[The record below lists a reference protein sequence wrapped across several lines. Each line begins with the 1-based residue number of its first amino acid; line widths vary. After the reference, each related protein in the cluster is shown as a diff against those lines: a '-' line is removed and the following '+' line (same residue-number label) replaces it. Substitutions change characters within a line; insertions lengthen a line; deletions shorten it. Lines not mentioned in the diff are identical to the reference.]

1 MPIFARLF
9 ICNEPLPA
17 KATKSLIMKSLH
29 NRVNKD
35 VLRARLLAD
44 QTPRVTLSFYQYYH
58 LRNPQIFRD
67 HFYILLTD
75 VEVLGRIYVSY
86 EGVNAQI
93 SVPQHQVEAFKEAMQ
108 TITFLQDIRLNF
120 AIEDDGKSFFKLII
134 KVREKIVAD
143 GLDDKTFDVTNKGI
157 HLKAEEFNQLA
168 DQKDTI
174 IIDMRNHYESEV
186 GYFQNAILP
195 DVETFREALPIVED
209 MLSDKKDKNIIMY
222 CTGGIRCEKASAYY
236 KHKGFNN
243 VYQVEGGIIEYARR
257 AAELGIEN
265 KFIGKN
271 FVFDERLGERISPD
285 IIAKCHQCGTPCDH
299 HINCANDA
307 CHILFIQCPSCG
319 QKYENTCS
327 IKCQDFNRLPEDVRE
342 SLRKTETFNGTKFG
356 KGRYKAHH
364 KDYSLEENQ
373 LEIR

>member
-1 MPIFARLF
+1 
-9 ICNEPLPA
+9 
-17 KATKSLIMKSLH
+17 MKSLH

-35 VLRARLLAD
+35 VLKARLLAD

-67 HFYILLTD
+67 HFYILLSEI
-75 VEVLGRIYVSY
+75 EVLGRIYVSY
-86 EGVNAQI
+86 EGVNAQV

-157 HLKAEEFNQLA
+157 HLKAEEFNKLA
-168 DQKDTI
+168 DQEDTI

-236 KHKGFNN
+236 KHKGFKN

-285 IIAKCHQCGTPCDH
+285 IIAKCHQCGTPSDH

-319 QKYENTCS
+319 EKYENTCS
-327 IKCQDFNRLPEDVRE
+327 VKCQEFNRLPEDVKE

-373 LEIR
+373 IEIS

>member
-1 MPIFARLF
+1 
-9 ICNEPLPA
+9 
-17 KATKSLIMKSLH
+17 MKSLH

-35 VLRARLLAD
+35 VLKARLLAD

-67 HFYILLTD
+67 HFYILLSE

-86 EGVNAQI
+86 EGVNAQV

-157 HLKAEEFNQLA
+157 HLKAEEFNKLA
-168 DQKDTI
+168 DQEDTI

-236 KHKGFNN
+236 KHKGFKN

-285 IIAKCHQCGTPCDH
+285 IIAKCHQCGTPSDH

-319 QKYENTCS
+319 EKYENTCS
-327 IKCQDFNRLPEDVRE
+327 LKCQDFNRLPEDVKE

-364 KDYSLEENQ
+364 KDYSLEETQ
-373 LEIR
+373 LEIS

>member
-1 MPIFARLF
+1 
-9 ICNEPLPA
+9 
-17 KATKSLIMKSLH
+17 MKSLH

-35 VLRARLLAD
+35 VLKARLLAD

-67 HFYILLTD
+67 HFYILLSE

-86 EGVNAQI
+86 EGVNAQV

-157 HLKAEEFNQLA
+157 HLKAEEFNKLA
-168 DQKDTI
+168 DQEDTI

-236 KHKGFNN
+236 KHKGFKN

-285 IIAKCHQCGTPCDH
+285 IIAKCHQCGTPSDH

-319 QKYENTCS
+319 EKYENTCS
-327 IKCQDFNRLPEDVRE
+327 LKCQEFNSLPEDVKE

-373 LEIR
+373 QEIS

>member
-1 MPIFARLF
+1 
-9 ICNEPLPA
+9 
-17 KATKSLIMKSLH
+17 MKSLH

-35 VLRARLLAD
+35 VLKARLLAD

-67 HFYILLTD
+67 HFYILLSE

-86 EGVNAQI
+86 EGVNAQV

-157 HLKAEEFNQLA
+157 HLKAEEFNKLA

-236 KHKGFNN
+236 KHKGFKN

-257 AAELGIEN
+257 AAELGLEN

-285 IIAKCHQCGTPCDH
+285 IIAKCHQCGTPSDH

-319 QKYENTCS
+319 EKYENTCS
-327 IKCQDFNRLPEDVRE
+327 LKCQDFNRLPEDVKE

-373 LEIR
+373 LEIS